1 MAKHDYNLPSEWE
14 EMSDEA
20 KSRWYTQERC
30 RRQAM
35 RQDTPA
41 GRALKRQ
48 MRLSNSTPNS
58 GRITTKHRRP
68 KTPRPPARKATPRR
82 VAGVQLLFAA
92 IGHRSRLH
100 ILDGQRSHRQLP
112 TNDLSSCCQFIY
124 RTKPADLFA
133 YSCLY
138 NRTGSHIESEL

>member
-1 MAKHDYNLPSEWE
+1 MAQHDYNLPSEWE

-48 MRLSNSTPNS
+48 DEAVEQDTQQREDHKEAQATQDTE
-58 GRITTKHRRP
+58 TTSQKSH
-68 KTPRPPARKATPRR
+68 
-82 VAGVQLLFAA
+82 VA
-92 IGHRSRLH
+92 
-100 ILDGQRSHRQLP
+100 
-112 TNDLSSCCQFIY
+112 
-124 RTKPADLFA
+124 
-133 YSCLY
+133 
-138 NRTGSHIESEL
+138 